1 MHELAFI
8 VSPAEVSFF
17 SSVICCL
24 PADFVD
30 IYVGILTQSKGNVY
44 SLNSLSRPVYTNI
57 SKLRDKG
64 YSVEPLAPESLSSYK
79 YAVIS
84 RNFYFYTHF
93 FDWSK
98 LRHLIFATLVHAT
111 DDNFPSGNL
120 AARLYI
126 ASSQRQA
133 RMREDSKFARGTHGF
148 AQLMRLPREM
158 RNEFAYSG
166 PYHIGDW
173 AEKRHC
179 SRAHLRSMLEEKL
192 GCALDARKPVV
203 AFLLDEVS
211 HLNQVG
217 VALEQLALHVNL
229 VCKIGLMPP
238 PCGAYVWPEEGFAPN
253 LLRFAAEYILAGY
266 HSGTLASSTMLGLP
280 VIPYY
285 TPLTYEGGRGKRKKR
300 LGGHKVYLPGNFTS
314 DNICIDILDQLNP
327 PVNLMDTSAIL
338 DRMDDTSWW
347 TDYTARL
354 PTAQKNTFG
363 DYCIDGAASK
373 TAALLVRAVTHGTF
387 GEDADAVRLRPEYG
401 TLVHYSAVEKGLDS

>member
-1 MHELAFI
+1 
-8 VSPAEVSFF
+8 
-17 SSVICCL
+17 
-24 PADFVD
+24 
-30 IYVGILTQSKGNVY
+30 
-44 SLNSLSRPVYTNI
+44 
-57 SKLRDKG
+57 
-64 YSVEPLAPESLSSYK
+64 
-79 YAVIS
+79 
-84 RNFYFYTHF
+84 
-93 FDWSK
+93 
-98 LRHLIFATLVHAT
+98 
-111 DDNFPSGNL
+111 
-120 AARLYI
+120 
-126 ASSQRQA
+126 
-133 RMREDSKFARGTHGF
+133 MREDSKFARGTHGF

-354 PTAQKNTFG
+354 PTAQKNIFG